1 MRASS
6 TLTGRMLQFTA
17 TLLHSSS
24 FKAGLVCLAACCSL
38 WYFIG
43 HDKPKLLAAIDARFV
58 DSMFRLRGS
67 QETSGAVVIV
77 DIDEKSLKEHGQW
90 PWPRDLLAD
99 LTSRIYA
106 ASPRVVGFDILF
118 AETDRTS
125 PARFFDR
132 YEKLFRECPDFSG
145 IRGTLQAA
153 DGFDHDR
160 LLGQAIAG
168 GPGVLSFGVI
178 TQNDGAK
185 NPTTPLPSLRLLNGQ
200 EEISALPLFG
210 VYRSITNIAE
220 VSTGKSEGFF
230 NLFPD
235 ASGMVSKA
243 PLFLQ
248 MDDRVY
254 PSLAFEVFRVGKGLD
269 EARLVSITTDPT
281 GSRIV
286 QGVRLGDIFYPTDH
300 HGQLTVNFR
309 GPYPTFLYLSAADI
323 LQGAESDLLRGK
335 YVLVGSSASGM
346 MNAVPT
352 PLSVGLPGV
361 EVHATIIDNLLNN
374 DALVWESK
382 AEIGLTYALLIG
394 GGLLM
399 LFALVFLGPIPGFA
413 LAIAVPIAIILA
425 DYTLF
430 FLYGR
435 LLGPAFLIAS
445 LLTLL
450 TTVTLTNYLVEGKR
464 KSFIRR
470 TFSRYVAPSVVNQ
483 LLKTPEKFHLAAETR
498 EVTVLFC
505 DIRNFTSLAEKTT
518 PTELSTLLNDYFSLL
533 TGIITAHHGM
543 VDKYIGDAIMA
554 VWGTPLDDPRHPENA
569 VRAALAINA
578 AVTGQSDRL
587 RLAGKPISIGIGIN
601 TGKASAGN
609 FGSKDRFAY
618 TVLGDT
624 VNLTARLEQLTRYYQ
639 VKIIAAE
646 STIAAAGEIPHRT
659 IDTVTVKGRAQ
670 PVRLF
675 EPLASPLAPILHKS
689 LDLHERAIA
698 AYQNRQ
704 FAAAE
709 KLFSTLFF
717 DSGEELHRIYRQRCQ
732 NLLKKPPAENW
743 IGVHQH
749 H

>member
-1 MRASS
+1 MLPFTT
-6 TLTGRMLQFTA
+6 TLFR
-17 TLLHSSS
+17 SSS
-24 FKAGLVCLAACCSL
+24 LKAGLICLAACCSL

-43 HDKPKLLAAIDARFV
+43 QDKPKLLAAIDTRIV

-90 PWPRDLLAD
+90 PWPRDLLAE
-99 LTSRIYA
+99 LTRRIYA

-132 YEKLFRECPDFSG
+132 YHELFRECPDFSG
-145 IRGTLQAA
+145 IRGARQTAE
-153 DGFDHDR
+153 GFDHDR

-185 NPTTPLPSLRLLNGQ
+185 NPTTPLPTLRLLNRQ
-200 EEISALPLFG
+200 EEISALPLFV
-210 VYRSITNIAE
+210 VYRAITNIAE
-220 VSTGKSEGFF
+220 VSTSTSEGFF

-243 PLFLQ
+243 PLFLR

-254 PSLAFEVFRVGKGLD
+254 PSLAFEVFRVGKGLH
-269 EARLVSITTDPT
+269 EARLESIPTPRT
-281 GSRIV
+281 GSTIV
-286 QGVRLGDIFYPTDH
+286 QGVWLGDSFYPTDQ
-300 HGQLTVNFR
+300 HGQLTINFR
-309 GPYPTFLYLSAADI
+309 GPYPTFLYLSASDI
-323 LQGAESDLLRGK
+323 LKGAESEVLRGK

-374 DALVWESK
+374 DALVWASK
-382 AEIGLTYALLIG
+382 AEIGLTYTLLIG

-399 LFALVFLGPIPGFA
+399 LLALVFLGPISGFA
-413 LAIAVPIAIILA
+413 LALAVPLAIIVA
-425 DYTLF
+425 DYSLF
-430 FLYGR
+430 FLSGR
-435 LLGPAFLIAS
+435 LVGPTFLIAS

-450 TTVTLTNYLVEGKR
+450 TTVTLTNYLVEAKR

-483 LLKTPEKFHLAAETR
+483 LLKTPEKFHLTAETR

-505 DIRNFTSLAEKTT
+505 DIRNFTSLAEKT
-518 PTELSTLLNDYFSLL
+518 PPAELSTLLNDYFSLL

-554 VWGTPLDDPRHPENA
+554 VWGTPLDDPRHRENA
-569 VRAALAINA
+569 IRAALAIDTTVSA
-578 AVTGQSDRL
+578 QSDRL
-587 RLAGKPISIGIGIN
+587 RLAGRPISIGIGIN

-609 FGSKDRFAY
+609 FGSNDRFAY

-624 VNLTARLEQLTRYYQ
+624 VNLAARLEQLTRYYQ

-646 STIAAAGEIPHRT
+646 STVAASEIPHRT
-659 IDTVTVKGRAQ
+659 IDTVTVKGRLQ

-675 EPLASPLAPILHKS
+675 EPLTCPVTPAFQKI
-689 LDLHERAIA
+689 LDLHERAIST
-698 AYQNRQ
+698 YQNRQ

-709 KLFSTLFF
+709 QLFATLFA
-717 DSGEELHRIYRQRCQ
+717 DSGEELHRIYQQRCR
-732 NLLKKPPAENW
+732 NLLEKPPPENW
-743 IGVHQH
+743 LGVHH